1 MIQFGT
7 GGWRAIIGDSFTREN
22 IVKVAQSLANLM
34 KKENAD
40 KKGLVIGYDKRFLS
54 DKSAR
59 WISEV
64 LAGNDIPVY
73 FIRRVAPTPLVM
85 FSVKTL
91 GTLYG
96 VAVTASHNPAEY
108 NGIKVFTEGGKDA
121 DIEVTNK
128 MEKDI
133 NTMTVA
139 DVRTMPFDEAVSA
152 GKIEMIHP
160 FNDYIDT
167 IISMIDMDSIRKQN
181 LRILVDPMYG
191 VSKTALQTLLMTARC
206 EIDTIHDSH
215 DPGFGGRMPSPSEE
229 TLRHLR
235 NLVVEKQYDLG
246 IGTDGDADRL
256 GIIDETG
263 LYIHPNMIMSLLYYY
278 LLNYKNWRGPVVRN
292 IATTHLLDAIAEDAG
307 EKCHEVPVGFK
318 HISSKM
324 AETDAVIGGES
335 SGGLTIRGHIKG
347 KDGIF
352 AAALLVEMICVTGKR
367 LGEMMKE
374 MEEKFGSFQMEE
386 ANISF
391 HPKEKEQLVR
401 LLFEEKKLP
410 EFHAEVERVSYLDGV
425 KVYFK
430 DNSWIIARFSGT
442 EPLIRIFAESD
453 TSSRAY
459 RFIMEFREFL
469 GI

>member
-7 GGWRAIIGDSFTREN
+7 GGWRAIIGDEFTKDN
-22 IVKVAQSLANLM
+22 IIKVAQSLANLM
-34 KKENAD
+34 IKE
-40 KKGLVIGYDKRFLS
+40 KVTEPGLVIGYDKRFLS
-54 DKSAR
+54 DRAAK
-59 WISEV
+59 WIAEV
-64 LAGNDIPVY
+64 FSGNRIPVH
-73 FIRRVAPTPLVM
+73 FIGRVAPTPLVM
-85 FSVKTL
+85 YSVKTI
-91 GTLYG
+91 GTKYG
-96 VAVTASHNPAEY
+96 VAITASHNPAEY

-121 DIEVTNK
+121 DISITDK
-128 MEKDI
+128 MEAEI
-133 NTMTVA
+133 
-139 DVRTMPFDEAVSA
+139 RTMKPEDIQMLPFDDAVQA
-152 GKIEMIHP
+152 GYIRKIHP

-167 IISMIDMDSIRKQN
+167 IISMIDMESIREKN

-191 VSKTALQTLLMTARC
+191 VSKTAIQTLLMTARC

-263 LYIHPNMIMSLLYYY
+263 VYIHPNMIMSLLYYY

-307 EKCHEVPVGFK
+307 EKCYEVPVGFK

-352 AAALLVEMICVTGKR
+352 AAALLVEMVCVTGKR
-367 LGEMMKE
+367 IGEMLKE
-374 MEEKFGSFQMEE
+374 LEDKFGSFYMEE
-386 ANISF
+386 ANLSF
-391 HPKEKEQLVR
+391 HPREKERLIS
-401 LLFEEKKLP
+401 LLFDQKALP
-410 EFHAEVERVSYLDGV
+410 KFYKEIDHVSYLDGV

-453 TSSRAY
+453 SGRAAN
-459 RFIMEFREFL
+459 RLIVEFREFL
-469 GI
+469 SV